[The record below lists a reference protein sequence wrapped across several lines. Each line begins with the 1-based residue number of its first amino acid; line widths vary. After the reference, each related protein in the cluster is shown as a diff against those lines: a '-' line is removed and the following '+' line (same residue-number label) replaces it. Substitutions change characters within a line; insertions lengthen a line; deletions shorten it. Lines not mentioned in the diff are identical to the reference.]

1 MLRRNLANFFTLLNL
16 LSGLI
21 ALYFIT
27 KSAYIPAF
35 YAFLAGIGFDFLDG
49 LVARM
54 TKTSSELGLQL
65 DSLAD
70 MVTSGVVPGYLLFD
84 YLQKHFPGTYFPF
97 SAFLIPLASAWRL
110 ARFNIDTRQRTG
122 FIGLPTPANALMIF
136 AAVLSASA
144 DPDSIYARKTF
155 LISLIFLSA
164 WLLNAPVRL
173 FALKFKDLQWKGNRT
188 KMIFVV
194 LSILMILW
202 KGLTAIPIIIIAYIL
217 VSIVYYKSQKSAL

>member
-35 YAFLAGIGFDFLDG
+35 YAFLAGIGFDFFDG

-70 MVTSGVVPGYLLFD
+70 MVTSGVVPGFLLFD
-84 YLQKHFPGTYFPF
+84 YLQKHFPGTYLSFF
-97 SAFLIPLASAWRL
+97 AFLIPLASAWRL

-136 AAVLSASA
+136 AVVLSAST
-144 DPDSIYARKTF
+144 DPDSIYARKAF
-155 LISLIFLSA
+155 LFSLIFLSA

-194 LSILMILW
+194 LSILMIEW
-202 KGLTAIPIIIIAYIL
+202 KGLPAIPIIIIAYIL
-217 VSIVYYKSQKSAL
+217 VSTVYYKLQKSAL